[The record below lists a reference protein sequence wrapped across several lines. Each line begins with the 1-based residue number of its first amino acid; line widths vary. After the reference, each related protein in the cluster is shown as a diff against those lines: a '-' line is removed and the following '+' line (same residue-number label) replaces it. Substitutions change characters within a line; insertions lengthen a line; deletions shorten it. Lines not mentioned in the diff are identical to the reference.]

1 MKKKWLYTF
10 EVEEVQKVKETE
22 KKKDES
28 GQEVE
33 VTREVEKPVKKIF
46 KILNPTRKL
55 QDESSIFYSVKVS
68 EGIKMGLVTRPYLM
82 RKFQK
87 EGLLPSDEEKESH
100 SQNYTKAVQ
109 IEVELESLKSKDLD
123 ESEKEIKIKNLT
135 EEYENLR
142 NKIFEF
148 ENINNSLFENTA
160 EKRASDLSGLWSIL
174 FLLYFGEDGNESC
187 VFGEG
192 DFEQKNQRMGEVEE
206 SENQTLFKAVEKAAF
221 VLGQVGSGVK
231 IEDLQE

>member
-68 EGIKMGLVTRPYLM
+68 EGIKW
-82 RKFQK
+82 
-87 EGLLPSDEEKESH
+87 D
-100 SQNYTKAVQ
+100 
-109 IEVELESLKSKDLD
+109 
-123 ESEKEIKIKNLT
+123 
-135 EEYENLR
+135 
-142 NKIFEF
+142 
-148 ENINNSLFENTA
+148 
-160 EKRASDLSGLWSIL
+160 W
-174 FLLYFGEDGNESC
+174 
-187 VFGEG
+187 
-192 DFEQKNQRMGEVEE
+192 
-206 SENQTLFKAVEKAAF
+206 
-221 VLGQVGSGVK
+221 
-231 IEDLQE
+231 

>member
-135 EEYENLR
+135 EEYE
-142 NKIFEF
+142 
-148 ENINNSLFENTA
+148 
-160 EKRASDLSGLWSIL
+160 
-174 FLLYFGEDGNESC
+174 
-187 VFGEG
+187 
-192 DFEQKNQRMGEVEE
+192 
-206 SENQTLFKAVEKAAF
+206 
-221 VLGQVGSGVK
+221 
-231 IEDLQE
+231 